1 MPSTSSSLSGKSKS
15 LSICN
20 LHNNVR
26 SKPMQP
32 RAQNQGSPF
41 ICEPFQLAQD
51 QGFSDVY
58 QWFGYNVAIIDTDG
72 SELHEDESGS
82 LLAKII
88 ESNDVPMLNQYK
100 EKHPRGITCSS
111 EAREMDPFFVA
122 CRHGSTDVLPVLL
135 EHYHANLSQTASLEE
150 RDIVLLNIA
159 CEYGQLETALFL
171 LDSQPPLGSVG
182 ANMPGCETALLSAA
196 QSIWNLSGELQF
208 HENEALDWVDKRLTR
223 SEQLIDIL
231 LDRGASVHD
240 VTMCPGE
247 DIAEVKPQPL
257 HTVLGLAISRAGY
270 KLLKRLVDEGA
281 NVHTR
286 QECLGIGGPTF
297 KKKHASFRDT
307 TALHYG
313 SMFWNV
319 EGVQALFDLR
329 GTDVDTADMVSVRDS
344 LGRRILDTFELL
356 LVINPIAINVQD
368 KQGKTALHYAVATHA
383 PGDRNHLYSIV
394 RFLCGSGADTSLQD
408 CKGQTVL
415 HILAFWSLY
424 GEPMDLDVIDL
435 LIAHGAII
443 NHADKNGIT
452 ALHIMASNLRQVK
465 AAQFLIHRGAD
476 INAKTLKGDTP
487 LCEAAGR
494 GVLLNRASRTEENEY
509 VTLDNRIKAQDAMVG
524 VLQDAGGSL
533 DQPNAAGK
541 TPRQL
546 LEQKR
551 SSCWYDSNIVVSDLP

>member
-1 MPSTSSSLSGKSKS
+1 MSYAEFRR
-15 LSICN
+15 
-20 LHNNVR
+20 V
-26 SKPMQP
+26 QP
-32 RAQNQGSPF
+32 
-41 ICEPFQLAQD
+41 
-51 QGFSDVY
+51 
-58 QWFGYNVAIIDTDG
+58 WGYDVAIIDTDG
-72 SELHEDESGS
+72 SKLLEDEFGS

-122 CRHGSTDVLPVLL
+122 CRHGSTDVLRVLL
-135 EHYHANLSQTASLEE
+135 EHYHDNLGQTASLEE
-150 RDIVLLNIA
+150 RDIVLLNVA

-196 QSIWNLSGELQF
+196 QSIWNLSDELQY

-240 VTMCPGE
+240 VTMCPDE

-257 HTVLGLAISRAGY
+257 HTVLGLAVSRAGY

-286 QECLGIGGPTF
+286 QECLGLGGPTF
-297 KKKHASFRDT
+297 KEKHASFRDT

-344 LGRRILDTFELL
+344 LGRLPLHWAAAGAGDSDKAIIREGAIVQRILDIFELL
-356 LVINPIAINVQD
+356 LVGNLTTINIQD
-368 KQGKTALHYAVATHA
+368 NQGKTPLHYAVATHA
-383 PGDRNHLYSIV
+383 SGDGSHLYSIV
-394 RFLCGSGADTSLQD
+394 KFLCEGGADASLQD
-408 CKGQTVL
+408 CKGRTVL
-415 HILAFWSLY
+415 HILAFWSVY

-435 LIAHGAII
+435 LIAHGANI

-452 ALHIMASNLRQVK
+452 ALHIMARNFRQVK

-476 INAKTLKGDTP
+476 VNAKTLKGDTP
-487 LCEAAGR
+487 LCEAAWR
-494 GVLLNRASRTEENEY
+494 GVLLKKDIRTEGNEY
-509 VTLDNRIKAQDAMVG
+509 VTLDDRIKAQDAMMG

-533 DQPNAAGK
+533 HQPNAAGK
-541 TPRQL
+541 TARQL

-551 SSCWYDSNIVVSDLP
+551 ASSHKESNRKTIL

>member
-1 MPSTSSSLSGKSKS
+1 MSY
-15 LSICN
+15 
-20 LHNNVR
+20 VEFR
-26 SKPMQP
+26 RVQP
-32 RAQNQGSPF
+32 
-41 ICEPFQLAQD
+41 
-51 QGFSDVY
+51 
-58 QWFGYNVAIIDTDG
+58 WGYDVAIIDTDG
-72 SELHEDESGS
+72 SELHEDEFGS

-122 CRHGSTDVLPVLL
+122 CRHGSTDVLRVLL
-135 EHYHANLSQTASLEE
+135 EHYHANLGQTAFEE
-150 RDIVLLNIA
+150 REIVLLNVT

-171 LDSQPPLGSVG
+171 LDSQPPLVSVG
-182 ANMPGCETALLSAA
+182 ANMPGYETALLSAA
-196 QSIWNLSGELQF
+196 QSIWNLSDELQY

-240 VTMCPGE
+240 VTMCPDE
-247 DIAEVKPQPL
+247 DIAEVKQQPL
-257 HTVLGLAISRAGY
+257 HTVLGLAVSRAGY
-270 KLLKRLVDEGA
+270 KLLKRLIDEGA

-297 KKKHASFRDT
+297 KEKHASFRDT

-329 GTDVDTADMVSVRDS
+329 GTDVDIADMVSVRDS
-344 LGRRILDTFELL
+344 LGRLPLHWAAAGAGDSDKAIIPDGAIVQRVLDTFELL
-356 LVINPIAINVQD
+356 LVGNPTAIMFRITKAKRLCTMQW
-368 KQGKTALHYAVATHA
+368 QHTH
-383 PGDRNHLYSIV
+383 
-394 RFLCGSGADTSLQD
+394 QD

-415 HILAFWSLY
+415 HILAFWSVY
-424 GEPMDLDVIDL
+424 GEPMDLNVIDL
-435 LIAHGAII
+435 LIAHGANI
-443 NHADKNGIT
+443 NHADRNGIT
-452 ALHIMASNLRQVK
+452 ALHIMARNLRQVK

-476 INAKTLKGDTP
+476 VNAKTLKGDTP

-494 GVLLNRASRTEENEY
+494 GALLKRDVWTQGNEY
-509 VTLDNRIKAQDAMVG
+509 VTLDDRIKAQDTMMG

-533 DQPNAAGK
+533 DEPNAAGK

-551 SSCWYDSNIVVSDLP
+551 ASWYKESNRRTIL